1 MRLKGIEEDVE
12 KLHIGETAEPDF
24 ISKSS
29 EIGQESAYITE
40 GLRADELRKRKMETF
55 ELNEFVF
62 EYKDIDKCKSNKD

>member
-1 MRLKGIEEDVE
+1 MMGIKEDVE
-12 KLHIGETAEPDF
+12 KMLRGESAEPNF

-29 EIGQESAYITE
+29 EIGQKSAYITE

-62 EYKDIDKCKSNKD
+62 EYKNIDKCKSNKD